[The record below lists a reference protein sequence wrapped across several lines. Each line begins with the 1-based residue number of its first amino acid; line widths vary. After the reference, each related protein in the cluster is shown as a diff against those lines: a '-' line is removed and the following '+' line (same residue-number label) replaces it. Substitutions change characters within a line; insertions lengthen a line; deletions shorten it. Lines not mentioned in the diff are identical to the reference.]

1 METTDMLFSKRPTD
15 PEKPAHCES
24 EGQVSL
30 GLADICGDRDS
41 HLAHGQT
48 FRVRNQTCPY
58 NTLPTKT
65 NCTRWV
71 GGVECA
77 GQ

>member
-1 METTDMLFSKRPTD
+1 MVVKATDVLSSKRPTD

-30 GLADICGDRDS
+30 GLADVCGGRKS

-48 FRVRNQTCPY
+48 FRVRN
-58 NTLPTKT
+58 
-65 NCTRWV
+65 
-71 GGVECA
+71 
-77 GQ
+77 